1 MTGVQTCAL
10 PISVP
15 VLIGLGVGELS
26 VPAAA
31 IAETKAL
38 VRTLDLARCRA
49 LAAEALAAP
58 DADAVRA
65 LVAPLMEKAA

>member
-1 MTGVQTCAL
+1 
-10 PISVP
+10 
-15 VLIGLGVGELS
+15 LS

-38 VRTLDLARCRA
+38 VRTLDLVRCRA